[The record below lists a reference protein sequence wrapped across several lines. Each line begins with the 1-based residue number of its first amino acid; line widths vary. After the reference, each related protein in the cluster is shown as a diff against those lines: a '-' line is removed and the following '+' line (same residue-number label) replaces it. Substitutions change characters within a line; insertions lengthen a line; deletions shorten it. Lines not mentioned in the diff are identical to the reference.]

1 MTDATSPASPSPIRR
16 LGGRVLLFDE
26 SGRILLIHER
36 LEDGTT
42 HWLTPGG
49 GVEAGEHPR
58 DAARREAQEETG
70 IDIRIP
76 PDADPVH
83 VTRRLWSWADVVYD
97 QVDEFYVA
105 RVPDGTLARATA
117 LTDVEQLTLIE
128 MRWWPPAELATT
140 GDVLLP
146 DDLAVLLASHAQEW
160 LASVGG

>member
-1 MTDATSPASPSPIRR
+1 MTDGASRTPIRR
-16 LGGRVLLFDE
+16 LGGRVLLFDR

-36 LEDGTT
+36 LEDGST

-70 IDIRIP
+70 INIRI
-76 PDADPVH
+76 AANAEPVH

-105 RVPDGTLARATA
+105 RVPDGTPARATA
-117 LTDVEQLTLIE
+117 LTDVERLTLIE
-128 MRWWPPAELATT
+128 MRWWPPAELAAT
-140 GDVLLP
+140 GEVLLP
-146 DDLAVLLASHAQEW
+146 DDLAELLASHSEEW
-160 LASVGG
+160 LITVDG

>member
-1 MTDATSPASPSPIRR
+1 VTGASSPPIQR

-58 DAARREAQEETG
+58 DAARREAREETG
-70 IDIRIP
+70 IDIRIAS
-76 PDADPVH
+76 DAEPVH
-83 VTRRLWSWADVVYD
+83 VTRRIWSWANVFYD

-105 RVPDGTLARATA
+105 RVADGTIPRATA
-117 LTDVEQLTLIE
+117 LTAVEQATLIE
-128 MRWWPPAELATT
+128 MRWWPPEDLAAT

-146 DDLAVLLASHAQEW
+146 PDLAALLASHAQEW
-160 LASVGG
+160 LAAVDG

>member
-1 MTDATSPASPSPIRR
+1 VTGAASPAPIRR

-58 DAARREAQEETG
+58 DAARREAREETG
-70 IDIRIP
+70 IDIRIAS
-76 PDADPVH
+76 DAEPVH
-83 VTRRLWSWADVVYD
+83 VTRRIWSWANVFYD

-105 RVPDGTLARATA
+105 RVADGTIPRATA
-117 LTDVEQLTLIE
+117 LTAVEQATLIE
-128 MRWWPPAELATT
+128 MRWWAPAELAETA
-140 GDVLLP
+140 DVLLP
-146 DDLAVLLASHAQEW
+146 ADLAGLLASHAKDW
-160 LASVGG
+160 LAAVAG